1 MEIQLNGK
9 KILILVANGV
19 DETVMSNVQR
29 ELIKTGA
36 SIKTVGIEPGL
47 VNSWNNNS
55 WGLYFPVDQQISMT
69 LGADFDAL
77 IVPSG
82 SRAIQ
87 KLGANAHAER
97 IISSFIEAGKPMAFI
112 GDAVELLAKTGLAKD
127 WKVAGPERVHQIM
140 VAAGAQWQGAETHV
154 HGTLLTGEATDT
166 VAFIAAAA
174 AHFDAPAADV
184 KVAA

>member
-1 MEIQLNGK
+1 MEKQLNGK

-19 DETVMSNVQR
+19 DEAVMSNVQR
-29 ELIKTGA
+29 EMIKTGA

-82 SRAIQ
+82 SRAVQ

-97 IISSFIEAGKPMAFI
+97 IIASFIEAGKPMAFL
-112 GDAVELLAKTGLAKD
+112 GDAVELLAKVNLAKG
-127 WKVAGPERVHQIM
+127 WNVAGPERVHQIM
-140 VAAGAQWQGAETHV
+140 VAAGAQWQGSDTHA
-154 HGTLLTGEATDT
+154 HGTLLTGEAVDT
-166 VAFIAAAA
+166 VAFIADAVAHINAPVVEVKAAA
-174 AHFDAPAADV
+174 
-184 KVAA
+184 